1 MAIGSIAALGCDR
14 GPRDLQDDKGPAP
27 QMVWSSPSDNAKD
40 VALRQSVRIQFD
52 RLLRAD
58 TASRQSIC
66 IQPGPSSPCVGA
78 SIEYDP
84 VDRVLVAKLQAD
96 LQPNTNYIVNVWA
109 PSAQEPDRG
118 VRAFDDVAMAGDASF
133 RFTSGTSASMPTL
146 AEPKRSVEFCG
157 TAPAPNDVFGGC
169 ASCHNDMKMGGRLP
183 PGPAYAGA
191 FQLKTQ
197 SQSLGKVVSTL
208 ITDATVAPETATAP
222 DPVEVRRSGPV
233 FGQNM
238 PYLDKSNPAN
248 SYALYKMLLTPTSA
262 ACLFNNADVSLQEN
276 HRVSG
281 SPDPLACDRGTGG
294 VEPWVPDANSKPAVA
309 GEYDRLFGRLM
320 GQPMAA
326 ELPNIR
332 TMSAWIA
339 AGATTP
345 AADCP

>member
-1 MAIGSIAALGCDR
+1 LAIGSIAALGCDR
-14 GPRDLQDDKGPAP
+14 GPRDLQDEKGPAP
-27 QMVWSSPSDNAKD
+27 QMVWSSPSDNTKE

-52 RLLRAD
+52 RFLRAD

-66 IQPGPSSPCVGA
+66 IQPGPNSPCVGA

-118 VRAFDDVAMAGDASF
+118 VRAFDDVPMASDASF

-146 AEPKRSVEFCG
+146 AEPKRTVEFCG
-157 TAPAPNDVFGGC
+157 TGSPGATFNGCTTCHKPPLGGPLGLG
-169 ASCHNDMKMGGRLP
+169 NGGALHFKE
-183 PGPAYAGA
+183 ANAGVA
-191 FQLKTQ
+191 QTVGALVNQ
-197 SQSLGKVVSTL
+197 
-208 ITDATVAPETATAP
+208 ATVAIESATAP

-238 PYLDKSNPAN
+238 PYLDKGNPAN
-248 SYALYKMLLTPTSA
+248 SYALYKMLITPAAA
-262 ACLFNNADVSLQEN
+262 ACVFNITDPELQQNYRLQDREAT
-276 HRVSG
+276 
-281 SPDPLACDRGTGG
+281 DPLACDRGTGG
-294 VEPWVPDANSKPAVA
+294 ADPWVPDANSKPAVA

-320 GQPMAA
+320 GQPMTAD
-326 ELPNIR
+326 LPSIR
-332 TMSAWIA
+332 SVSAWIA

-345 AADCP
+345 TADCPP